1 MAFSFKTK
9 SVYSDPLL
17 LSKVDRWFRGEK
29 KQGQKKKNDV
39 LDHLIKKMVLKA
51 LIFLSMVYTISSD
64 LTDRVRHFETLTSS
78 DLSHKIVKRGI
89 DPNGIHKF
97 NKIREVGFKTLGRE
111 FRLILSPKKGLLH
124 PNFKVKLK
132 LILQKKALEMHSLE
146 SLFWQKGLNTFYN
159 GLGPLKYGFVL
170 IIWL

>member
-1 MAFSFKTK
+1 MHFTLWLSHSKLNRSIQILYCYRK
-9 SVYSDPLL
+9 SID
-17 LSKVDRWFRGEK
+17 DFEEK
-29 KQGQKKKNDV
+29 KNKAKRKNDV
-39 LDHLIKKMVLKA
+39 VDHLIKKMVLKA

-78 DLSHKIVKRGI
+78 DLSHKIVKRGL

-124 PNFKVKLK
+124 PNFKVKSK
-132 LILQKKALEMHSLE
+132 SILLKKA
-146 SLFWQKGLNTFYN
+146 F
-159 GLGPLKYGFVL
+159 
-170 IIWL
+170 

>member
-1 MAFSFKTK
+1 
-9 SVYSDPLL
+9 
-17 LSKVDRWFRGEK
+17 
-29 KQGQKKKNDV
+29 
-39 LDHLIKKMVLKA
+39 MVLKA

-78 DLSHKIVKRGI
+78 DLSHNIVKRGL
-89 DPNGIHKF
+89 DPNGNHKF

-124 PNFKVKLK
+124 PNFKVKFE

-146 SLFWQKGLNTFYN
+146 SLF
-159 GLGPLKYGFVL
+159 
-170 IIWL
+170 